1 MFLFFDRVVD
11 YDYYHD
17 LFIATFI
24 KISLIIWGQSVY
36 YVKEINRKN
45 LKVSVNTSIEETDCF
60 MGRVGSKYRVN
71 F

>member
-1 MFLFFDRVVD
+1 MFLFFDRVD

-45 LKVSVNTSIEETDCF
+45 TLNGICTKV
-60 MGRVGSKYRVN
+60 
-71 F
+71 